1 MRLPIMALLLAPAGV
16 LAQSRP
22 AWEPDSLGN
31 HRAVVQVNTRADAV
45 LARLDWRRRDKAPEE
60 VQVVVIDAAT
70 NRRVVNAARVE
81 ITREFGEIVFQPP
94 TVPGT
99 YYIYYLPYTGTFQ
112 SPYPK
117 LAWRTPDDAPQREW
131 LLRNAL
137 TPDNSR
143 FRGYRQLPPVQVLRF
158 ESSDAFSTFTD
169 MERVA
174 SRSELDAL
182 RQRYSWAEFFLFSED
197 RNRPIRMFDE
207 VPQRWAVGGP
217 FQAHQGNT
225 DRGEYYTFQVGVWAH
240 RAALPRLAVEID
252 ELRGRKGGVIPRRAL
267 TCFNVEGID
276 WAGQGF
282 SKAISVAAGRVQPL
296 WFGVDVDSTL
306 APDVY
311 EGDVTIS
318 AEGVRPQKIRVALTV
333 GAALAVNHG
342 DDEPSRLTRLR
353 WLNSQL
359 AANDELVAPFT
370 PMTREGRRVGVLG
383 RQLTVGLDGMPE
395 QVTST
400 FTPSVTSARGMPR
413 QLLAAPMRLDVTAA
427 GGRSVEWQNASVA
440 FGPRTDG
447 VVTWQ
452 VQREGRDGL
461 TMDVQ
466 ARMEFDGTA
475 EYQVSLRAREA
486 TSLGDVRL
494 VVPLR
499 ADAARYMMGLGQPGG
514 RRPGAFHWTWDVAR
528 KNQDAVWLGDV
539 NTGVQVTLK
548 DESYVRPLN
557 TNFYLSKP
565 LVLPRSWGNGGRGG
579 CDLSV
584 AAVPVVGPVTR
595 PRAPARATPDSVVTL
610 SCFSGQHSLAAGE
623 TLRFDMR
630 FALTPFKPIDTDAQW
645 ATRYFHAFVPV
656 DSIAGRGANTVN
668 VHHAN
673 RVNPWINYPFLEPA
687 QMKAYV
693 DSAHARRM
701 KAKIYYTVREIT
713 NHAPELWAIRSL
725 GDEVLARGP
734 GGGGAWLMEH
744 GGDDY
749 LSAWHVAPI
758 RDAALVTSG
767 VSRWHNFY
775 VEGLDWLVKHVGIDG
790 LYIDDVAFDRTTMK
804 RVRRVLD
811 QGNRGALIDLHSAN
825 QFNVRDGF
833 ASSANLYLEHFPF
846 INRLWFGEYFDY
858 NSNPDYWLVELS
870 GIPFG
875 LMGEMLEKGGHPWR
889 GMTFGMTNRMPWSGD
904 PAPLWALWDAFG
916 MTGSRMVGWW
926 APDAPIVTGDTLV
939 LATTYLKPGRALV
952 ALGNWSSDSRSV
964 RLRIDWP
971 ALGIQSRGARIA
983 APAVREFQEAGQ
995 WAPGDPITVPG
1006 GKGLLLEVTGTPVA
1020 TPGRNRRTP

>member
-1 MRLPIMALLLAPAGV
+1 MRRCLIALVIAHTSV
-16 LAQSRP
+16 HAQAVVP
-22 AWEPDSLGN
+22 PWQPDSLGN
-31 HRAVVQVNTRADAV
+31 HRAVVQVSTRSDAV
-45 LARLDWRRRDKAPEE
+45 LARLDWRRRDKAPED

-70 NRRVVNAARVE
+70 NRRVVNAARLE

-99 YYIYYLPYTGTFQ
+99 YYIYYLPYTGTFR

-117 LAWRTPDDAPQREW
+117 LAWRAPDDAPQREW
-131 LLRNAL
+131 LLRNSL
-137 TPDNSR
+137 TPDNAR
-143 FRGYRQLPPVQVLRF
+143 FRGYRQLPAADVLRF
-158 ESSDAFSTFTD
+158 EATDGFSAFTD

-182 RQRYSWAEFFLFSED
+182 RQRYAWAEFFLFSED

-207 VPQRWAVGGP
+207 VPQRWALNGA
-217 FQAHQGNT
+217 FQAHQGT
-225 DRGEYYTFQVGVWAH
+225 ADRGEYYTFQVGVWAH
-240 RAALPRLAVEID
+240 RAALPRLEVTID
-252 ELRGRKGGVIPRRAL
+252 ELRGRKGGVIPRSAL

-276 WAGQGF
+276 WAGRGF
-282 SKAISVAAGRVQPL
+282 SKAIDVAQGRVQPL
-296 WFGVDVDSTL
+296 WFGVDLDTAL

-311 EGDVTIS
+311 EGDVTIG
-318 AEGVRPQKIRVALTV
+318 AEGVRPQKVRVAITV
-333 GAALAVNHG
+333 VSSVAVNHG

-359 AANDELVAPFT
+359 AANDAVVAPFT
-370 PMTREGRRVGVLG
+370 AVTREGRDVRVLG
-383 RQLTVGLDGMPE
+383 RRVTVGADGWPE

-400 FTPSVTSARGMPR
+400 FTPSVTSTIGAPR
-413 QLLAAPMRLDVTAA
+413 TLLAAPMRLEVTDAA
-427 GGRSVEWQNASVA
+427 GRGIPWRRDPIA
-440 FGPRTDG
+440 FGPA
-447 VVTWQ
+447 
-452 VQREGRDGL
+452 REGVASWSVSHASDTL
-461 TMDVQ
+461 SMDV
-466 ARMEFDGTA
+466 RGSLEFDGTA
-475 EYQVSLRAREA
+475 EYAVSLRARTA
-486 TSLGDVRL
+486 MSLGDVRL

-514 RRPGAFHWTWDVAR
+514 LRPATFHWTWDVAR

-539 NTGVQVTLK
+539 NVGVQVTLK
-548 DESYVRPLN
+548 DADYVRPLN

-565 LVLPRSWGNGGRGG
+565 LLLPRSWGNGGRGG
-579 CDLSV
+579 CDITTDPV
-584 AAVPVVGPVTR
+584 PAARDRVRRGAPQAGANEVVR
-595 PRAPARATPDSVVTL
+595 L
-610 SCFSGQHSLAAGE
+610 SCYAGQRTMAAGE
-623 TLRFDMR
+623 ELRFDVR
-630 FALTPFKPIDTDAQW
+630 LAFTPFKTIDTDAQW

-656 DSIAGRGANTVN
+656 DSIARRGANTVN

-673 RVNPWINYPFLEPA
+673 RVNPWINYPFLEPR
-687 QMKAYV
+687 QMRAYV

-701 KAKIYYTVREIT
+701 QAKIYYTVREIT
-713 NHAPELWAIRSL
+713 NHAPELWTLRSL
-725 GDEVLARGP
+725 GDEVLAKGP

-749 LSAWHVAPI
+749 LSAWHVAEI

-775 VEGLDWLVKHVGIDG
+775 IEGLDWLVKHVGIDG

-811 QGNRGALIDLHSAN
+811 QGNRRGLIDLHSAN

-858 NSNPDYWLVELS
+858 NSKPDYWLVELS

-889 GMTFGMTNRMPWSGD
+889 GMTFGMTSRMPWSGD
-904 PAPLWALWDAFG
+904 PSPLWALWDTFG
-916 MTGSRMVGWW
+916 MQGTRMSGWW
-926 APDAPIVTGDTLV
+926 AADTPVTTGDTLV
-939 LATTYLKPGRALV
+939 LATTYQKSGAALV
-952 ALGNWSSDSRSV
+952 ALGNWSPDSRTV
-964 RLRIDWP
+964 RLNINWG
-971 ALGIQSRGARIA
+971 ALGISERGARLR
-983 APAVREFQEAGQ
+983 APAVRDFQEAGS
-995 WAPGDPITVPG
+995 WGTRDAITVPA
-1006 GKGLLLEVTGTPVA
+1006 GKGLLVEITGPPIA
-1020 TPGRNRRTP
+1020 PPRRNGGEG

>member
-1 MRLPIMALLLAPAGV
+1 
-16 LAQSRP
+16 
-22 AWEPDSLGN
+22 
-31 HRAVVQVNTRADAV
+31 
-45 LARLDWRRRDKAPEE
+45 
-60 VQVVVIDAAT
+60 
-70 NRRVVNAARVE
+70 
-81 ITREFGEIVFQPP
+81 
-94 TVPGT
+94 
-99 YYIYYLPYTGTFQ
+99 
-112 SPYPK
+112 
-117 LAWRTPDDAPQREW
+117 
-131 LLRNAL
+131 
-137 TPDNSR
+137 
-143 FRGYRQLPPVQVLRF
+143 
-158 ESSDAFSTFTD
+158 
-169 MERVA
+169 
-174 SRSELDAL
+174 L
-182 RQRYSWAEFFLFSED
+182 RQRYGWAEFFLFSED

-217 FQAHQGNT
+217 FQAHQGSA

-240 RAALPRLAVEID
+240 RAALPRLSVELD
-252 ELRGRKGGVIPRRAL
+252 ALQGRKGGVIPRRAL
-267 TCFNVEGID
+267 TCFNIEGID

-282 SKAISVAAGRVQPL
+282 RKDVSVAAGRVQPL
-296 WFGVDVDSTL
+296 WFGVDVDSAL

-333 GAALAVNHG
+333 GPALAVNHG
-342 DDEPSRLTRLR
+342 DDEPTRLTRLR
-353 WLNSQL
+353 WLNSQR

-370 PMTREGRRVGVLG
+370 PMTREGRWVGVLG
-383 RQLTVGLDGMPE
+383 RRLLVGPDGLPA

-400 FTPSVTSARGMPR
+400 FTPSVTRVDGAPR
-413 QLLAAPMRLDVTAA
+413 ELLAAPMRLDVTAA
-427 GGRSVEWQNASVA
+427 DGTPLDWRGAAPA

-447 VVTWQ
+447 AVTWQ
-452 VQREGRDGL
+452 VQREGGNGL
-461 TMDVQ
+461 VMDLR

-494 VVPLR
+494 VLPLR

-514 RRPGAFHWTWDVAR
+514 RRPATFAWTWDVAR

-539 NTGVQVTLK
+539 NAGVQLTLK
-548 DESYVRPLN
+548 DEAYVRPLN

-579 CDLSV
+579 CALST
-584 AAVPVVGPVTR
+584 VPVEPTRVARRSGAGP
-595 PRAPARATPDSVVTL
+595 ATADSVVTL
-610 SCFSGQHSLAAGE
+610 TCFSGQHTLAAGE
-623 TLRFDMR
+623 TLRFDLR
-630 FALTPFKPIDTDAQW
+630 LALTPFKPIDTDAQW

-656 DSIAGRGANTVN
+656 DSIARRGANTVN

-673 RVNPWINYPFLEPA
+673 RVNPWINYPFLESA

-693 DSAHARRM
+693 DSAHARGI

-749 LSAWHVAPI
+749 LSAWHVAGI

-858 NSNPDYWLVELS
+858 NSKPDFWLVELS

-889 GMTFGMTNRMPWSGD
+889 GLTFGMTNRMPWSGD
-904 PAPLWALWDAFG
+904 PAPLWAVWDAFG
-916 MTGSRMVGWW
+916 MAGSQMSGWW
-926 APDAPIVTGDTLV
+926 TPGAPVVTDDTLV
-939 LATTYLKPGRALV
+939 LASTYHKPGRALV
-952 ALGNWSSDSRSV
+952 ALGNWSSDPRSV
-964 RLRIDWP
+964 RLRIDWA
-971 ALGIQSRGARIA
+971 ALGIQPRGARIV
-983 APAVREFQEAGQ
+983 APAVRDFQEAGQ
-995 WAPGDPITVPG
+995 WPPGEPITVPAA
-1006 GKGLLLEVTGTPVA
+1006 KGLLLELTGTPLA
-1020 TPGRNRRTP
+1020 PAGRNRRRQ